1 MPQNQKPSPR
11 KQLSTGIDGIE
22 RTSEADV
29 IISLNVTELFSSPLG
44 KSVLK
49 YLRSIT
55 IERVN
60 GPSVSTESLHHI
72 EGQRYIVGLLEN
84 RIEQGHRSKNK

>member
-1 MPQNQKPSPR
+1 MSKNQPQPNR
-11 KQLSTGIDGIE
+11 KLLSSIDGIE
-22 RTSEADV
+22 RTPEADV
-29 IISLNVTELFSSPLG
+29 IISLNIAELLSGDLG
-44 KSVLK
+44 QSVLK

-60 GPSVSTESLHHI
+60 GPSVTTEALRHI

-84 RIEQGHRSKNK
+84 RIDHGHRSKNK

>member
-1 MPQNQKPSPR
+1 MPQNSKNPPR
-11 KQLSTGIDGIE
+11 KPLSTGVDGIE
-22 RTSEADV
+22 RTSKADV
-29 IISLNVTELFSSPLG
+29 TISLNIAELFSGDLG
-44 KSVLK
+44 DSVLK

-60 GPSVSTESLHHI
+60 GPSVTTEALRHM

-84 RIEQGHRSKNK
+84 RIEHGHRSKNK